1 MSQTTLA
8 AKGRFARMVH
18 SAGRTFKTALAVG
31 GVAAVGAAYVEYK
44 ALCPVWEDGN
54 STSVFSS
61 AYSSLFEA
69 SQQKKEDDNSNNIAE
84 SGETNNSGKKKKAL
98 VIPFNR
104 LKLVERKRKS
114 FESFLEKL
122 NEENKDIASEMEI
135 RELVD
140 LIHKAAADPEISA
153 LYGIFGHGT
162 SLMTAGWANLE
173 EVRNALRVFRESHR
187 RHAEPNLG
195 HEQLLVP
202 RVDRKPMYA
211 YTDTFASIADPGNK
225 DYYIASVFT
234 HVHMQKTGELNLFG
248 LTSEQFFLRGL
259 LEKYGI
265 NVHVFKHGKYKN
277 APNALTEWGFN
288 KAHRENVTNILE
300 QLNADVCYDI
310 QAVRSKALLTSWL
323 RKDGD
328 IWRLIQNAGTF
339 PARTAWKSGL
349 VDYIP
354 RRSPL
359 FDLVEANLEKS
370 NKEDFKSTWKHQ
382 ETDFD
387 RFPASEM
394 VELKDYAKKLSKK
407 KKAEDRMQRWHD
419 FAKKTRQA
427 LSSMGSLPK
436 ESVQK
441 PRDQVALLQIQG
453 AIGDGTA
460 SKVLKQLQKIQK
472 EESAKCLVVRVTSP
486 GGSIQACETISQEL
500 KALKIPVVFSF
511 GNVSASGGYY
521 IASCADRIFAS
532 KKTVTGS
539 IGVFGIRPDFTDFVA
554 RYGISCEHVSSGDYS
569 ATWTPFHPMTSKMK
583 ENFAQ
588 SIDRY
593 YKQFKG
599 VVADG
604 RGLSLEAVENI
615 GQGRVWTG
623 QQAKANGLVDEIGGL
638 YRALAYAKREFTSGD
653 ADVVVFPKEQSFFQ
667 KLAES
672 MGEQKS
678 LAEVAAVLSEWM
690 ASGGTFQERAEN
702 VNVDLLSNQLLRV
715 LQDPTTSG
723 KLTGGVLMVADE
735 NTAIR
740 LLMEESGIHQP
751 LPPDDFWR

>member
-173 EVRNALRVFRESHR
+173 EVRNALR
-187 RHAEPNLG
+187 
-195 HEQLLVP
+195 
-202 RVDRKPMYA
+202 
-211 YTDTFASIADPGNK
+211 
-225 DYYIASVFT
+225 
-234 HVHMQKTGELNLFG
+234 TGELNLFG

>member
-1 MSQTTLA
+1 MTIGA
-8 AKGRFARMVH
+8 VCYEYV
-18 SAGRTFKTALAVG
+18 ALRPA
-31 GVAAVGAAYVEYK
+31 
-44 ALCPVWEDGN
+44 WEDSSN
-54 STSVFSS
+54 SSSSFSS
-61 AYSSLFEA
+61 GLFRASSN
-69 SQQKKEDDNSNNIAE
+69 KKKDDENNNADN
-84 SGETNNSGKKKKAL
+84 GETSTDAKKKKVL

-104 LKLVERKRKS
+104 LKIVERKRTNI
-114 FESFLEKL
+114 ESLFAKL
-122 NEENKDIASEMEI
+122 GKDNKDTPQEIEI

-153 LYGIFGHGT
+153 LYGIFGHGI
-162 SLMTAGWANLE
+162 SLGTTGWADLE

-187 RHAEPNLG
+187 RHTEPNLS

-202 RVDRKPMYA
+202 RIDRKPMYA
-211 YTDTFASIADPGNK
+211 YTDTFASMADPGNK
-225 DYYIASVFT
+225 DYYLASIFT
-234 HVHMQKTGELNLFG
+234 HVHMQKTGEVNLFG
-248 LTSEQFFLRGL
+248 LTSQQFFLRGL

-288 KAHRENVTNILE
+288 KAHRENVTNILK
-300 QLNADVCYDI
+300 QINTDVCEDI
-310 QAVRSKALLTSWL
+310 QATRSKALSTSWL

-328 IWRLIQNAGTF
+328 TWRLIQNAGTF

-359 FDLVEANLEKS
+359 FDLVEANLGKS
-370 NKEDFKSTWKHQ
+370 NKENFKLTWKHH

-387 RFPASEM
+387 RFSASEM

-407 KKAEDRMQRWHD
+407 KVAEDRMRRWND
-419 FAKKTRQA
+419 FAKKTPEIGQV
-427 LSSMGSLPK
+427 LSSMGVLPK
-436 ESVQK
+436 ESIQTV
-441 PRDQVALLQIQG
+441 RDKVVLLHIEG
-453 AIGDGTA
+453 GIADATA
-460 SKVLKQLQKIQK
+460 TKVLEALRKIQK
-472 EESAKCLVVRVTSP
+472 EESAKCLVMRVTSP
-486 GGSIQACETISQEL
+486 GGTIQACETISQEL
-500 KALKIPVVFSF
+500 KSLKIPVVFSF
-511 GNVSASGGYY
+511 GNVSASGGYF

-569 ATWTPFHPMTSKMK
+569 ATWSPFHPMTSKMK

-604 RGLSLEAVENI
+604 RDLSLEAVEDI

-623 QQAKANGLVDEIGGL
+623 QQAKGNGLVDEIGGL

-653 ADVVVFPKEQSFFQ
+653 ADVVVFPKEQSFFE
-667 KLAES
+667 KLSEGMAK
-672 MGEQKS
+672 GS
-678 LAEVAAVLSEWM
+678 LAEVTTVFRECLAFGDAAQQRYEKDD
-690 ASGGTFQERAEN
+690 
-702 VNVDLLSNQLLRV
+702 VDMLADRLFRV
-715 LQDPTTSG
+715 LKDPTSSG
-723 KLTGGVLMVADE
+723 KLTGGVLMAADE

-740 LLMEESGIHQP
+740 LLMEESGIQQP
-751 LPPDDFWR
+751 ILPDEFWR